1 MVSATCGGVGC
12 QELHQEGVK
21 KTGHL
26 HHHHCHHCFCHHPQG
41 PHCLHHQVL
50 AAVRRGLT
58 GHPLD
63 LRGSRRALE
72 AAQVIVIISN
82 NSFGGIIATIIS
94 PPTVAFTLDITHK
107 SWSFV
112 LSDLPGAWWWEE
124 GGGGVPRHHTHH
136 WQGWPGAQR
145 RQLSWTQST
154 CSWPGAGSRRRSRWW
169 KWSSFLCLSNSSLS
183 VVCVNCP
190 EVNIRHSHLLS
201 ISLFPGWQALQCLTR
216 TPSLSSLSSSP
227 LSSGSTIASRTWLET
242 LSHSF
247 LLFIFWY
254 FILFRVLHF
263 LFLHT
268 FPFPF
273 IFPITPRQSCLPP
286 GDHWEAVELPTS
298 NPPAWPDK
306 LPGQSSKIT
315 N

>member
-41 PHCLHHQVL
+41 PHCFHHQVL

-112 LSDLPGAWWWEE
+112 LSDFPGAWWWEE
-124 GGGGVPRHHTHH
+124 GGGGVPRYHPHHR
-136 WQGWPGAQR
+136 QGWPGAQR
-145 RQLSWTQST
+145 HQLCWTQSP
-154 CSWPGAGSRRRSRWW
+154 CSWPGAGSRRRSR
-169 KWSSFLCLSNSSLS
+169 
-183 VVCVNCP
+183 
-190 EVNIRHSHLLS
+190 
-201 ISLFPGWQALQCLTR
+201 
-216 TPSLSSLSSSP
+216 
-227 LSSGSTIASRTWLET
+227 
-242 LSHSF
+242 
-247 LLFIFWY
+247 
-254 FILFRVLHF
+254 
-263 LFLHT
+263 
-268 FPFPF
+268 
-273 IFPITPRQSCLPP
+273 
-286 GDHWEAVELPTS
+286 
-298 NPPAWPDK
+298 
-306 LPGQSSKIT
+306 
-315 N
+315 